1 MVTVSFPEVLGLIWE
16 LTKKTEAADLY
27 NPGEIPLL
35 SRLNPPLGRRVGS
48 GTSDEYCSAL
58 FAESLTPGENNILLL
73 VIYKSPRLPS
83 VIFQ

>member
-35 SRLNPPLGRRVGS
+35 SRLNRLWASERVL
-48 GTSDEYCSAL
+48 EPQMNIAL
-58 FAESLTPGENNILLL
+58 RCLQRA
-73 VIYKSPRLPS
+73 
-83 VIFQ
+83 